1 MNNESCIFCK
11 IGRGE
16 IPSYKVYEDNEVL
29 AFLDINPASRG
40 HTLVITKEHFSSR
53 LTCPKNILDHAFE
66 VAQLV
71 AQAAVSQLG
80 ATGVN
85 FISNAG
91 ASAGQ
96 TVQHFHIYVI
106 PRYDHDVLKLNC
118 TPRQLTDGEGSKLQ
132 QTISSRRN
140 K

>member
-96 TVQHFHIYVI
+96 TVHVI
-106 PRYDHDVLKLNC
+106 PRYDHDGLKLNFP
-118 TPRQLTDGEGSKLQ
+118 PRQLTDGERTKLQ
-132 QTISSRRN
+132 QTISSQRKN
-140 K
+140 

>member
-11 IGRGE
+11 IARGE
-16 IPSYKVYEDNEVL
+16 IPCYKVYEDNEVL

-40 HTLVITKEHFSSR
+40 HTLVITKEHFSSM
-53 LTCPKNILDHAFE
+53 LTCPKSILDHAFE

-96 TVQHFHIYVI
+96 TVEHFHIHVI
-106 PRYDHDVLKLNC
+106 PRYDHDGLKLNFP
-118 TPRQLTDGEGSKLQ
+118 PRQLTDGEMAKLQ
-132 QTISSRRN
+132 KSISSQR
-140 K
+140 KK